1 MRRNSTP
8 EFAEEDVSDLIED
21 FVKCGYQREKLNNMV
36 VKQNWEDGTDYT
48 TSLSTSTLEQ

>member
-8 EFAEEDVSDLIED
+8 EFAEEDVSDLIDD

-48 TSLSTSTLEQ
+48 TSLSTSTLEH